1 MKNIWRIE
9 FLSDLCDCIG
19 CDEES
24 LEKAI
29 EEKDKYY
36 GGKISIP
43 KKNGYRH
50 IYKVNKV
57 CRLYDIQKNLCVPH
71 FNFFHI
77 TSNCHAIHCVQILNL
92 CSA

>member
-9 FLSDLCDCIG
+9 FLSDLFDCIG

-43 KKNGYRH
+43 KKMDID
-50 IYKVNKV
+50 IYIKSIKHVVYMTFKKIYV
-57 CRLYDIQKNLCVPH
+57 
-71 FNFFHI
+71 I
-77 TSNCHAIHCVQILNL
+77 TFWEIL
-92 CSA
+92 

>member
-9 FLSDLCDCIG
+9 FLSDLFDCIG

-43 KKNGYRH
+43 KKNGYSQPYFYTLFLYLCRTDKLICFAVH
-50 IYKVNKV
+50 LSWSNPFLSYLSIY
-57 CRLYDIQKNLCVPH
+57 L
-71 FNFFHI
+71 
-77 TSNCHAIHCVQILNL
+77 S
-92 CSA
+92 S